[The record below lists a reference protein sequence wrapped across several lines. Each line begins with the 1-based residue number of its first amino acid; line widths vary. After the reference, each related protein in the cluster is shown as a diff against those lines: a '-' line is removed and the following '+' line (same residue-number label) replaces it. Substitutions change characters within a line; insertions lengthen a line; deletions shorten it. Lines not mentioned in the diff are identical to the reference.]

1 MTTQISNRRSEDSVS
16 TNLLVGVSS
25 MSLKTP
31 PPSGSGSS
39 SESNTAT
46 SWSAG
51 AGESALRQVQFL
63 ASRASVSKLSTND
76 DVDSINERNQNQNQ
90 KYKKKYND
98 GTDSM
103 FSSFTWRL
111 DRARERRLEEKK
123 KKRNMILS
131 QLTEPTAT
139 SELQQSQLEPN
150 GIFNNSGYN
159 EDSSRY
165 SNTSDDVVQ
174 QQQQQLQ
181 QQQQQLLQTSS
192 TSNYNKQ
199 QRQQP
204 PDTGTT
210 GTGRKIVT
218 SSSKRD
224 EQVLAALSNLEM
236 DMNLLDN
243 LAGQRPQLTVL
254 ELILLS
260 FSVTAASASPW
271 IFGGQLAEVLP
282 PTAAA
287 FSAAIGIGAEY
298 VGRVAVA
305 DGKEVAA
312 ATICCASEA
321 EGFLANAERAKAITP
336 LCVGVSATATTFSLL
351 VPLVLEH
358 MSSSSPTSLLYNELY
373 LACPLIS
380 VLSAAVC
387 SLALQDTK
395 VFCDR
400 ATSVGNRRF
409 AKSGLVGRT
418 WKSTSEQVTSKTE
431 SYRKKWRSF
440 IFCVLPAPILGSIV
454 PGAALATKGVI
465 ITALAAAQTAYLL
478 ADCEFCLARA
488 TDAVAIKARS
498 AAVCDTYAN
507 QGARSAA
514 ILPFT
519 SALSGLCAAA
529 TAAIVELP
537 FLETLSAT
545 GTFASLSAE
554 MAIVAFFPI
563 FSTLFAAAASV
574 SKARC
579 EVDAEAA
586 VQAASTLALE
596 YSVEDGEED
605 PVLRPFRGVSELIRL
620 VFISTLV
627 PTQRIVRK
635 IFFFKSFSFIYG
647 SFRRRMNSFRRNDNN
662 VNNNEANSVGGGEAS
677 PAIA

>member
-1 MTTQISNRRSEDSVS
+1 MTTQISNRRSEDSTLS
-16 TNLLVGVSS
+16 TTGHVTDKRPPRMTIKTMMKKQKRRTKIIIRPISLTRISLLPAVGVVAIILLLQGVSS
-25 MSLKTP
+25 LSLKTP
-31 PPSGSGSS
+31 PGSA

-199 QRQQP
+199 RQQQGSGSGS
-204 PDTGTT
+204 TGT
-210 GTGRKIVT
+210 RKIVT

-287 FSAAIGIGAEY
+287 C
-298 VGRVAVA
+298 
-305 DGKEVAA
+305 K
-312 ATICCASEA
+312 
-321 EGFLANAERAKAITP
+321 
-336 LCVGVSATATTFSLL
+336 
-351 VPLVLEH
+351 
-358 MSSSSPTSLLYNELY
+358 
-373 LACPLIS
+373 
-380 VLSAAVC
+380 
-387 SLALQDTK
+387 
-395 VFCDR
+395 
-400 ATSVGNRRF
+400 
-409 AKSGLVGRT
+409 
-418 WKSTSEQVTSKTE
+418 
-431 SYRKKWRSF
+431 
-440 IFCVLPAPILGSIV
+440 
-454 PGAALATKGVI
+454 
-465 ITALAAAQTAYLL
+465 
-478 ADCEFCLARA
+478 
-488 TDAVAIKARS
+488 
-498 AAVCDTYAN
+498 
-507 QGARSAA
+507 
-514 ILPFT
+514 
-519 SALSGLCAAA
+519 
-529 TAAIVELP
+529 
-537 FLETLSAT
+537 
-545 GTFASLSAE
+545 
-554 MAIVAFFPI
+554 
-563 FSTLFAAAASV
+563 
-574 SKARC
+574 
-579 EVDAEAA
+579 
-586 VQAASTLALE
+586 
-596 YSVEDGEED
+596 SVE
-605 PVLRPFRGVSELIRL
+605 V
-620 VFISTLV
+620 VFT
-627 PTQRIVRK
+627 
-635 IFFFKSFSFIYG
+635 
-647 SFRRRMNSFRRNDNN
+647 
-662 VNNNEANSVGGGEAS
+662 
-677 PAIA
+677 

>member
-1 MTTQISNRRSEDSVS
+1 M
-16 TNLLVGVSS
+16 
-25 MSLKTP
+25 
-31 PPSGSGSS
+31 
-39 SESNTAT
+39 
-46 SWSAG
+46 
-51 AGESALRQVQFL
+51 
-63 ASRASVSKLSTND
+63 
-76 DVDSINERNQNQNQ
+76 
-90 KYKKKYND
+90 
-98 GTDSM
+98 
-103 FSSFTWRL
+103 
-111 DRARERRLEEKK
+111 
-123 KKRNMILS
+123 
-131 QLTEPTAT
+131 
-139 SELQQSQLEPN
+139 
-150 GIFNNSGYN
+150 
-159 EDSSRY
+159 
-165 SNTSDDVVQ
+165 
-174 QQQQQLQ
+174 
-181 QQQQQLLQTSS
+181 
-192 TSNYNKQ
+192 
-199 QRQQP
+199 
-204 PDTGTT
+204 
-210 GTGRKIVT
+210 
-218 SSSKRD
+218 
-224 EQVLAALSNLEM
+224 
-236 DMNLLDN
+236 
-243 LAGQRPQLTVL
+243 
-254 ELILLS
+254 
-260 FSVTAASASPW
+260 
-271 IFGGQLAEVLP
+271 
-282 PTAAA
+282 
-287 FSAAIGIGAEY
+287 
-298 VGRVAVA
+298 
-305 DGKEVAA
+305 
-312 ATICCASEA
+312 
-321 EGFLANAERAKAITP
+321 
-336 LCVGVSATATTFSLL
+336 GVSATATTFSLL

-358 MSSSSPTSLLYNELY
+358 AMSASSPTSLLYNELY

-627 PTQRIVRK
+627 PAQRIVRK

-662 VNNNEANSVGGGEAS
+662 VNSNEANSIGGGEAS

>member
-1 MTTQISNRRSEDSVS
+1 MFFVLFCFSFPF
-16 TNLLVGVSS
+16 LLHLFFVFLFLSS
-25 MSLKTP
+25 YYYCIK
-31 PPSGSGSS
+31 
-39 SESNTAT
+39 
-46 SWSAG
+46 
-51 AGESALRQVQFL
+51 V
-63 ASRASVSKLSTND
+63 
-76 DVDSINERNQNQNQ
+76 
-90 KYKKKYND
+90 
-98 GTDSM
+98 
-103 FSSFTWRL
+103 
-111 DRARERRLEEKK
+111 
-123 KKRNMILS
+123 
-131 QLTEPTAT
+131 
-139 SELQQSQLEPN
+139 
-150 GIFNNSGYN
+150 
-159 EDSSRY
+159 
-165 SNTSDDVVQ
+165 
-174 QQQQQLQ
+174 
-181 QQQQQLLQTSS
+181 
-192 TSNYNKQ
+192 
-199 QRQQP
+199 
-204 PDTGTT
+204 
-210 GTGRKIVT
+210 
-218 SSSKRD
+218 
-224 EQVLAALSNLEM
+224 
-236 DMNLLDN
+236 
-243 LAGQRPQLTVL
+243 
-254 ELILLS
+254 
-260 FSVTAASASPW
+260 
-271 IFGGQLAEVLP
+271 
-282 PTAAA
+282 
-287 FSAAIGIGAEY
+287 SAAIGIGAEY

-358 MSSSSPTSLLYNELY
+358 AMSASSPTSLLYNELY

-627 PTQRIVRK
+627 PAQRIVRK

-662 VNNNEANSVGGGEAS
+662 VNNNEANSIGGGEAS
-677 PAIA
+677 TAIA